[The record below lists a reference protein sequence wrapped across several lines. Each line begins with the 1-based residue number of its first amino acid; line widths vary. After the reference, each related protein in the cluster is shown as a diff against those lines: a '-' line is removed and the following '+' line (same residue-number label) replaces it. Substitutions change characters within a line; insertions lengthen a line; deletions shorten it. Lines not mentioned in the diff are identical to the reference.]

1 MSCRN
6 DVKIQIEIIHEA
18 CNKIKN
24 IEPSLKEKVD
34 DLFINH
40 INKLEVKENNCDKY
54 GHLIKN

>member
-40 INKLEVKENNCDKY
+40 INKL
-54 GHLIKN
+54 